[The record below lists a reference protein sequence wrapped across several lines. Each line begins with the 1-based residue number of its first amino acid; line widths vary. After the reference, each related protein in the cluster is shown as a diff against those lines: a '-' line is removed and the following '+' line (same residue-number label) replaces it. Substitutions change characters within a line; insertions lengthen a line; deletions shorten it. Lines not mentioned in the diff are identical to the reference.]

1 MFREFFALRDELLA
15 KGVDFGEALGLL
27 AYKDLHRA
35 AIADAGK
42 AIVPQEL
49 VVAEQRRR
57 LEAADL
63 MSLQELED
71 QGLVT
76 DYQAYARLQKLE
88 ALPAWEDLK
97 VLVRLYFVIR
107 CLRSHADNPASRLKQ
122 VVELSREAMSAPDT
136 GAALSA
142 LLGIIHAGALDLLGY
157 LQSHPLLDLLRIRRT
172 FQGSG
177 LLLNFMEPWDRAVCV
192 TLNVKGYTCTAG
204 CFIPVTPEG

>member
-42 AIVPQEL
+42 AIIPQEL

-97 VLVRLYFVIR
+97 L
-107 CLRSHADNPASRLKQ
+107 LRARMEEDGAFPA
-122 VVELSREAMSAPDT
+122 
-136 GAALSA
+136 
-142 LLGIIHAGALDLLGY
+142 AGAFPGA
-157 LQSHPLLDLLRIRRT
+157 
-172 FQGSG
+172 GASG
-177 LLLNFMEPWDRAVCV
+177 
-192 TLNVKGYTCTAG
+192 AG
-204 CFIPVTPEG
+204 AGGARDDA